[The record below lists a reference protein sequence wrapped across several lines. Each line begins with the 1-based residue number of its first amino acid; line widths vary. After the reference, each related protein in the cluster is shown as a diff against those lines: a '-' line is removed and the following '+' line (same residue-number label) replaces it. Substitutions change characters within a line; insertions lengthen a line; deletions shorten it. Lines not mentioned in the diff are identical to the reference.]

1 MGYRQINSFYTQIK
15 HMQKVPIVF
24 CFDNNLVR
32 PACVA
37 LSSLMMNAKE
47 DTFYD
52 IFILHS
58 WKQPLNHED
67 IDRLPLYYKNSCIQY
82 RTVDSTF
89 DEAFEIRGIT
99 TAAYYRLLIPEL
111 IPEYDKVLYSDVDV
125 IFRSDLSEFYS
136 TDMTGY
142 YVAGVDSLAN
152 FQPELVKYYN
162 DIVHI
167 NPEGII
173 FSGNL
178 VINSKEIL
186 KDNLIPRFKE
196 LAKNRYTFQDMDVL
210 NIACRGKIK
219 YLSPAFCLT
228 TYISEYSVY
237 RKEVLLKVWSGEKL
251 SDALSHGIV
260 HYNGKKPWN
269 DVCINF
275 DIWWEYYRKCPYYD
289 EKRYFDFFNYKLNEL
304 DRLSLMKRIKVL
316 LRYFL

>member
-1 MGYRQINSFYTQIK
+1 MNTI
-15 HMQKVPIVF
+15 PIVF
-24 CFDNNLVR
+24 CFDNNLIA

-37 LSSLMMNAKE
+37 LSSLMMSAKE

-58 WKQPLNHED
+58 YKYPLKHDE
-67 IDRLPLYYKNSCIQY
+67 IDKLPVYYKNCRIHY

-111 IPEYDKVLYSDVDV
+111 ISEYDKVLYSDVDV
-125 IFRSDLSEFYS
+125 IFRSDLSDFYNI
-136 TDMTGY
+136 DMAGY

-173 FSGNL
+173 YSGNL

-186 KDNLIPRFKE
+186 KDNLISRFKE
-196 LAKNRYTFQDMDVL
+196 LAKNKYIFQDMDVI

-228 TYISEYSVY
+228 TYISEYNVY
-237 RKEVLLKVWSGEKL
+237 RKDDLLKVWTCNDIENAKL
-251 SDALSHGIV
+251 HGIV

-275 DIWWEYYRKCPYYD
+275 DIWWEYYRRSPFFNEKHYY
-289 EKRYFDFFNYKLNEL
+289 DFFNYKLNEL
-304 DRLSLMKRIKVL
+304 DHLPLLKRIKVL
-316 LRYFL
+316 LRYFFIR

>member
-1 MGYRQINSFYTQIK
+1 MNTI
-15 HMQKVPIVF
+15 PIVF
-24 CFDNNLVR
+24 CFDNNLVK
-32 PACVA
+32 PACVC
-37 LSSLMMNAKE
+37 LSSLMMCAKK

-58 WKQPLNHED
+58 QNQPLEHSQ
-67 IDRLPLYYKNSCIQY
+67 IDKLSSFYKNCRIQY
-82 RTVDSTF
+82 RVVDSTF

-99 TAAYYRLLIPEL
+99 TPAYYRLLIPEL

-125 IFRSDLSEFYS
+125 IFRSDLGGFYN

-162 DIVHI
+162 DIVGTG
-167 NPEGII
+167 PEGII
-173 FSGNL
+173 YSGNL

-196 LAKNRYTFQDMDVL
+196 LAKNRYTFQDMDVI

-228 TYISEYSVY
+228 TYISEFNVY
-237 RKEVLLKVWSGEKL
+237 RKDELLNVWSYDDIEN
-251 SDALSHGIV
+251 ALLHGIV

-289 EKRYFDFFNYKLNEL
+289 EKCYFDFFNYKLNEF
-304 DRLSLMKRIKVL
+304 DRLPLIKRVKIL
-316 LRYFL
+316 LRYFFVK

>member
-1 MGYRQINSFYTQIK
+1 MNTI
-15 HMQKVPIVF
+15 PIVF
-24 CFDNNLVR
+24 CFDDNLTA

-37 LSSLMMNAKE
+37 LSSLMMSAKE

-58 WKQPLNHED
+58 CKQPLNHED
-67 IDRLPLYYKNSCIQY
+67 IDRLPSYYKNCRIQY

-99 TAAYYRLLIPEL
+99 TPAYYRLLIPEL

-125 IFRSDLSEFYS
+125 IFRSDLGEFYNI
-136 TDMTGY
+136 DMTSY

-173 FSGNL
+173 YSGNL

-186 KDNLIPRFKE
+186 KDNLIYRFKE
-196 LAKNRYTFQDMDVL
+196 LAKTKYTFQDMDVI

-228 TYISEYSVY
+228 TYITEYSVY
-237 RKEVLLKVWSGEKL
+237 RKDDLLKLWSNDDIENAK
-251 SDALSHGIV
+251 SHGIV
-260 HYNGKKPWN
+260 HFNGKKPWN

-275 DIWWEYYRKCPYYD
+275 DIWWEYYRRSPFYD

-304 DRLSLMKRIKVL
+304 DYLTLMKRVKVL
-316 LRYFL
+316 LRYFIKHD

>member
-1 MGYRQINSFYTQIK
+1 MNTI
-15 HMQKVPIVF
+15 PIVF
-24 CFDNNLVR
+24 CFDNNLIA

-37 LSSLMMNAKE
+37 LSSLMMSAKE
-47 DTFYD
+47 NTFYD
-52 IFILHS
+52 IFILYSH
-58 WKQPLNHED
+58 KHPLKHDE
-67 IDRLPLYYKNSCIQY
+67 IDKLPVYYKNCRIQY

-125 IFRSDLSEFYS
+125 IFRSDLSGFYS
-136 TDMTGY
+136 VDMAGY

-162 DIVHI
+162 DIVHL

-173 FSGNL
+173 YSGNL
-178 VINSKEIL
+178 IINSKEIL
-186 KDNLIPRFKE
+186 KDNLISRFKE

-228 TYISEYSVY
+228 TYISEFNVY
-237 RKEVLLKVWSGEKL
+237 RKEELLKVWSQGDI

-260 HYNGKKPWN
+260 HYNGKKPWS

-275 DIWWEYYRKCPYYD
+275 DIWWEYYRRCPYYD
-289 EKRYFDFFNYKLNEL
+289 EKRYFDFFNFKLNEL
-304 DRLSLMKRIKVL
+304 DHLPLMKRIKVL
-316 LRYFL
+316 LRYFFVR

>member
-1 MGYRQINSFYTQIK
+1 MKTI
-15 HMQKVPIVF
+15 PIAF
-24 CFDNNLVR
+24 AFDNNLTF
-32 PACVA
+32 PACVC
-37 LSSLMMNAKE
+37 LSSLMMSAKE

-58 WKQPLNHED
+58 CKQPLNHED
-67 IDRLPLYYKNSCIQY
+67 IDRLPSYYKNCRIQY

-99 TAAYYRLLIPEL
+99 TPAYYRLLIPEL

-125 IFRSDLSEFYS
+125 IFRSDLGEFYNI
-136 TDMTGY
+136 DMTSY

-173 FSGNL
+173 YSGNL

-186 KDNLIPRFKE
+186 KDNLIYRFKE
-196 LAKNRYTFQDMDVL
+196 LAKTKYTFQDMDVI

-228 TYISEYSVY
+228 TYITEYSVY
-237 RKEVLLKVWSGEKL
+237 RKDDLLKLWSNDDIENAK
-251 SDALSHGIV
+251 SHGIV
-260 HYNGKKPWN
+260 HFNGKKPWN

-275 DIWWEYYRKCPYYD
+275 DIWWEYYRRSPFYD

-304 DRLSLMKRIKVL
+304 DYLTLMKRVKVL
-316 LRYFL
+316 LRYFIKHD

>member
-1 MGYRQINSFYTQIK
+1 MNTI
-15 HMQKVPIVF
+15 PIVF
-24 CFDNNLVR
+24 CFDNNLIA

-37 LSSLMMNAKE
+37 LSSLMMSAKE

-58 WKQPLNHED
+58 HKYPLKHDE
-67 IDRLPLYYKNSCIQY
+67 IDKLPVYYKNCRIHY

-89 DEAFEIRGIT
+89 DKAFEIRGIT

-125 IFRSDLSEFYS
+125 IFRSDLSDFYNI
-136 TDMTGY
+136 DMAGY

-173 FSGNL
+173 YSGNL

-196 LAKNRYTFQDMDVL
+196 LAKNKYTFQDMDVI
-210 NIACRGKIK
+210 NVACRRKIK

-237 RKEVLLKVWSGEKL
+237 RKDELLKVWTCNDIENAK
-251 SDALSHGIV
+251 SHGIV

-275 DIWWEYYRKCPYYD
+275 DIWWEYYRRSPFFD
-289 EKRYFDFFNYKLNEL
+289 ETYYFDFFNYKLNEL
-304 DRLSLMKRIKVL
+304 EHLTLMKRVKVL
-316 LRYFL
+316 LRYFIKHD